1 MTTSHPQ
8 PDAPAEGLRARRRR
22 ETRAELHATTLRLAR
37 EHGFARVTV
46 EMISKEA
53 GVSPR
58 TFFNY
63 FPSKEAALFALPG
76 ALPPALADRF
86 AEGDGQDTDAVL
98 RDLGD
103 VLADHLQEAAP
114 GPRELEDTLRIAE
127 GVPSVLAT
135 FLAQCEAVE
144 RDLAGTVA
152 RRTGTPADGEDAELL
167 AGIAMATV
175 RSGLKRWSQE
185 SGPVEGAGGDG
196 PAGSIRGSFATLRA
210 LLAAGTVRPGPDA
223 VK

>member
-1 MTTSHPQ
+1 MITSDPPQ
-8 PDAPAEGLRARRRR
+8 SAPAEGLRARRRR
-22 ETRAELHATTLRLAR
+22 RTRAELHAATLRLVR
-37 EHGFARVTV
+37 ELGFAHVTV
-46 EMISKEA
+46 EMISNEV

-76 ALPPALADRF
+76 NLPTALADRF
-86 AEGDGQDTDAVL
+86 AGGVGQGTDAVL

-103 VLADHLQEAAP
+103 VLADHLQEATP
-114 GPRELEDTLRIAE
+114 GPQELEDMLRIAE

-144 RDLAGTVA
+144 RDLAGTIA
-152 RRTGTPADGEDAELL
+152 RRTGTPAEGESAELL

-175 RSGLKRWSQE
+175 RSALKRWAQTSE
-185 SGPVEGAGGDG
+185 HAAGADSADG
-196 PAGSIRGSFATLRA
+196 LACCVRDSFAALRA
-210 LLAAGTVRPGPDA
+210 LLGQAAVQ
-223 VK
+223 

>member
-1 MTTSHPQ
+1 MTVTEPQ
-8 PDAPAEGLRARRRR
+8 PSAPAEGLRARRRR
-22 ETRAELHATTLRLAR
+22 ETRTELHAATVRLAR
-37 EHGFARVTV
+37 EHGFGQVTV

-63 FPSKEAALFALPG
+63 FPSKEAALFAFPG
-76 ALPPALADRF
+76 AVPPALADRF
-86 AEGDGQDTDAVL
+86 AEGEGRDTDAVL

-114 GPRELEDTLRIAE
+114 EPRELEDSLRIAE
-127 GVPSVLAT
+127 GVPSVLAA

-144 RDLAGTVA
+144 RDLAGLIA
-152 RRTGTPADGEDAELL
+152 RRTGTPPDGESAELL
-167 AGIAMATV
+167 AGVAMSTV
-175 RSGLKRWSQE
+175 RSGMKRWSQSSDHSE
-185 SGPVEGAGGDG
+185 G
-196 PAGSIRGSFATLRA
+196 PAERVRESFAALRA
-210 LLAAGTVRPGPDA
+210 LLGPAA

>member
-1 MTTSHPQ
+1 MITPDPQ
-8 PDAPAEGLRARRRR
+8 QSAPAEGLRARRRR
-22 ETRAELHATTLRLAR
+22 QTRAELHAATLRLAR
-37 EHGFARVTV
+37 ELGFARITV
-46 EMISKEA
+46 EMISKEV

-76 ALPPALADRF
+76 SLPPALADRF
-86 AEGDGQDTDAVL
+86 AHGPGRDTDSVL

-114 GPRELEDTLRIAE
+114 SPQELEDILRIAE

-144 RDLAGTVA
+144 RELAGTIA
-152 RRTGTPADGEDAELL
+152 RRTGTPADGEDAGLL
-167 AGIAMATV
+167 AGIAMATM
-175 RSGLKRWSQE
+175 RSGLQRWSHR
-185 SGPVEGAGGDG
+185 SDHSDG
-196 PAGSIRGSFATLRA
+196 PAACVRASFATLRT
-210 LLAAGTVRPGPDA
+210 LLGRAAVQ
-223 VK
+223 

>member
-1 MTTSHPQ
+1 M
-8 PDAPAEGLRARRRR
+8 
-22 ETRAELHATTLRLAR
+22 RLAR
-37 EHGFARVTV
+37 ELGFARVTV

-76 ALPPALADRF
+76 TLPPALADRF
-86 AEGDGQDTDAVL
+86 VEGEGQDTDAVL

-114 GPRELEDTLRIAE
+114 APQELEDTLRIAE

-135 FLAQCEAVE
+135 FLAHLEAVE
-144 RDLAGTVA
+144 RDLADTVA
-152 RRTGTPADGEDAELL
+152 RRTGTPADGPEADLI
-167 AGIAMATV
+167 AGIAMATM
-175 RSGLKRWSQE
+175 RSGLKRWSAL
-185 SGPVEGAGGDG
+185 SDHRDG
-196 PAGSIRGSFATLRA
+196 PAAHVRESFAALRA
-210 LLAAGTVRPGPDA
+210 LLGQGP

>member
-1 MTTSHPQ
+1 MITSDPQ
-8 PDAPAEGLRARRRR
+8 QSAPAEGLRARRRR
-22 ETRAELHATTLRLAR
+22 RTRAELHAATLRLVR
-37 EHGFARVTV
+37 ELGFARVTV
-46 EMISKEA
+46 EMISNEV

-76 ALPPALADRF
+76 SLPDALAERF
-86 AEGDGQDTDAVL
+86 AAGEGRDTDAVL

-144 RDLAGTVA
+144 RDLAGTIA
-152 RRTGTPADGEDAELL
+152 RRTGTPPDGEAAELL

-175 RSGLKRWSQE
+175 RSGLKRWAQT
-185 SGPVEGAGGDG
+185 GDHHDG
-196 PAGSIRGSFATLRA
+196 PAACVRDSFTALRTL
-210 LLAAGTVRPGPDA
+210 LGQAAVQ
-223 VK
+223 

>member
-1 MTTSHPQ
+1 MLTTDPQ
-8 PDAPAEGLRARRRR
+8 QTAPTEGLRARRRR
-22 ETRAELHATTLRLAR
+22 RTRAELHAATVRLVR
-37 EHGFARVTV
+37 ELGFAHVTV
-46 EMISKEA
+46 DMISTEA

-76 ALPPALADRF
+76 SLPAALADRF
-86 AEGDGQDTDAVL
+86 AEGTGQDTDAVL

-103 VLADHLQEAAP
+103 VLADHLQEAAQS
-114 GPRELEDTLRIAE
+114 PREMEDILRIAE

-144 RDLAGTVA
+144 RDLAGTIA
-152 RRTGTPADGEDAELL
+152 RRTGTPADGESAELL

-175 RSGLKRWSQE
+175 RSALKQWSRT
-185 SGPVEGAGGDG
+185 SDLHDGAG
-196 PAGSIRGSFATLRA
+196 PAACVRDSFTALRA
-210 LLAAGTVRPGPDA
+210 LLGRAA

>member
-1 MTTSHPQ
+1 MTHSDQ
-8 PDAPAEGLRARRRR
+8 QQSAPAEGLRARRRR

-37 EHGFARVTV
+37 ELGFARVTV
-46 EMISKEA
+46 EMIGKEA

-76 ALPPALADRF
+76 SLPAALAERF
-86 AEGDGQDTDAVL
+86 AQGTGTDTDTVL

-114 GPRELEDTLRIAE
+114 SPQELEDILRIAE

-144 RDLAGTVA
+144 RELADTLA
-152 RRTGTPADGEDAELL
+152 RRTGTPADGAAAELL

-175 RSGLKRWSQE
+175 RSGLKRWSQQ
-185 SGPVEGAGGDG
+185 SDHRDG
-196 PAGSIRGSFATLRA
+196 PAACIRDSFGALRTLLGQA
-210 LLAAGTVRPGPDA
+210 P

>member
-1 MTTSHPQ
+1 MITTDPQ
-8 PDAPAEGLRARRRR
+8 PSAPTEGLRARRRR
-22 ETRAELHATTLRLAR
+22 RTRAELHAATVRLVR
-37 EHGFARVTV
+37 ELGFAHVTV
-46 EMISKEA
+46 EMISTEV

-76 ALPPALADRF
+76 SLPPALADRF
-86 AEGDGQDTDAVL
+86 AEGTGQDTDAVL

-114 GPRELEDTLRIAE
+114 SPQELEDMLRIAE

-135 FLAQCEAVE
+135 FLAQCEAAE
-144 RDLAGTVA
+144 RELARTIA
-152 RRTGTPADGEDAELL
+152 RRTGTPAQGESAELL

-175 RSGLKRWSQE
+175 RSALKRWSRTGE
-185 SGPVEGAGGDG
+185 NRGG
-196 PAGSIRGSFATLRA
+196 PAVCVRESFTTLRT
-210 LLAAGTVRPGPDA
+210 LLGQAAVR
-223 VK
+223 

>member
-1 MTTSHPQ
+1 MTTTDHRPS
-8 PDAPAEGLRARRRR
+8 APAEGLRARRRR
-22 ETRAELHATTLRLAR
+22 QTRADLHAATLRLVR
-37 EHGFARVTV
+37 ELGFAKVTV
-46 EMISKEA
+46 EMISTEV

-76 ALPPALADRF
+76 ALPAPLADRF
-86 AEGDGQDTDAVL
+86 AEGPGRDTDAVL

-114 GPRELEDTLRIAE
+114 SPRELEDILRIAE

-144 RDLAGTVA
+144 RDLAGVIA
-152 RRTGTPADGEDAELL
+152 LRTGTPADGADAELL
-167 AGIAMATV
+167 AGLAMATV
-175 RSGLKRWSQE
+175 RSGLKRWSQQ
-185 SGPVEGAGGDG
+185 SDHSAG
-196 PAGSIRGSFATLRA
+196 PAASVRGAFTALRA
-210 LLAAGTVRPGPDA
+210 LFGRAAVQ
-223 VK
+223 

>member
-1 MTTSHPQ
+1 MITADPQ
-8 PDAPAEGLRARRRR
+8 QSAPAEGLRARRRR
-22 ETRAELHATTLRLAR
+22 RTRAELHAATLRLVR
-37 EHGFARVTV
+37 ELGFAHVTV
-46 EMISKEA
+46 EMISNEV

-76 ALPPALADRF
+76 TLPAALADRF
-86 AEGDGQDTDAVL
+86 AGGAGQGTDAVL

-103 VLADHLQEAAP
+103 VLADHLQEATP
-114 GPRELEDTLRIAE
+114 SPQELEDMLRIAE

-144 RDLAGTVA
+144 RDLAGTIA
-152 RRTGTPADGEDAELL
+152 RRTGTPAEGESAELL

-175 RSGLKRWSQE
+175 RSALKKWART
-185 SGPVEGAGGDG
+185 GDHAAGAAGAGNADG
-196 PAGSIRGSFATLRA
+196 LAACVRDSFAALRA
-210 LLAAGTVRPGPDA
+210 LLGQAAVQ
-223 VK
+223 